1 MVTLIRQAPRVQR
14 AGERAANGACPCG
27 RPSSTACTNSA
38 SATARPDGRRLH
50 VSYFAA
56 PFGIP
61 IPAFIGYHDA
71 QRVSGPQFS
80 VLSPFATEGSTAVVR
95 TAEVI
100 VVGGGVN
107 GTSTAF
113 HLAER
118 GIKVTLI
125 DRAEIAGA
133 STGKSGG
140 LVRMHYTN
148 PYEAR
153 LANESLPYF
162 REWRH
167 RVGIG
172 DPGFARTGFIQTVS
186 PRNVPALHENV
197 RMLQGIG
204 VNTCI
209 VNGEDVRRM
218 QPWVDTDD
226 LIACAYEPDSGCAM
240 PGDTARSFAQAAER
254 HGAEIV
260 TGTAVT
266 ALRTESGR
274 VIGVSTDAGDFD
286 A

>member
-1 MVTLIRQAPRVQR
+1 MA
-14 AGERAANGACPCG
+14 
-27 RPSSTACTNSA
+27 
-38 SATARPDGRRLH
+38 
-50 VSYFAA
+50 
-56 PFGIP
+56 
-61 IPAFIGYHDA
+61 
-71 QRVSGPQFS
+71 
-80 VLSPFATEGSTAVVR
+80 R
-95 TAEVI
+95 TAEAI

-107 GTSTAF
+107 GASTAF

-118 GIKVTLI
+118 GVKTILI
-125 DRAEIAGA
+125 DRGEIAGA

-162 REWRH
+162 QDWRH
-167 RVGIG
+167 RVGVG
-172 DPGFARTGFIQTVS
+172 DPGFARTGFIQTVT
-186 PRNVPALHENV
+186 PRNVAALHENV

-209 VNGEDVRRM
+209 VNGDDVRRM

-226 LIACAYEPDSGCAM
+226 LVACAYEPDSGCAM

-254 HGAEIV
+254 LGAEIV

-266 ALRTESGR
+266 ALRTEGGR
-274 VIGVSTDAGDFD
+274 VVGVATDAGDFD
-286 A
+286 APLVIVCAGVWGVPLFAQIGVDLPIEPHRTQVVLFQRQGAAPAGRGRPHGLHRHRARLVLPAIRRDGDADRRAAAVAPRPLRRRLR